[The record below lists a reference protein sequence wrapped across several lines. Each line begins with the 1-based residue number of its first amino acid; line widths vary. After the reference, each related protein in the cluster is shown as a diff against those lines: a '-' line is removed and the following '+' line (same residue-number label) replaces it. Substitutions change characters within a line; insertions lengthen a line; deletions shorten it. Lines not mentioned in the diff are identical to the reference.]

1 MSTNTTSSPR
11 ITITPSSAL
20 IDEPVQMLLSG
31 FAPNLRVTL
40 HARTHDDAN
49 KEWVSQATFIIDKNG
64 ILDVGTQ
71 TPETGTYHDADPM
84 GLFWS
89 LHLTRPLTK
98 KQSPLFVKTKLT
110 TPTLITLTATIDEKV
125 VATTQVE
132 RLHMAQDVTEIPVR
146 ENGLVGT
153 LYMPKGVG
161 PHPGLLVLSGS
172 DGFIRARGAALLAS
186 HGYAAFALVYFGSEG
201 IPPQLANIPLEY
213 FEKGIQWLQQQ
224 PQVENDKI
232 GVIGTSRGG
241 ELALLLGTTFSQIK
255 AVIASAPSGIVHGAV
270 STNTKL
276 AGWIYQGRPVPF
288 SIGIPNF
295 SDIVNYLL
303 SLITHKPI
311 SIRDTFLREL
321 TNKKRVERATIS
333 VEKIQGPVLLIS
345 GEDDKLWPS
354 TLYADMVV
362 DRLAKH
368 NFPYSYKHIK
378 YMGAGHF
385 VGIPYSFP
393 NMPPSVVSL
402 PSGPVTL
409 QFGGTLKDNAFAD
422 VDSWQHTL
430 TFLKESF
437 GTLETLQTP

>member
-1 MSTNTTSSPR
+1 MSTNTTSPR
-11 ITITPSSAL
+11 ITITPISAL
-20 IDEPVQMLLSG
+20 IDEPIQILLSG
-31 FAPNLRVTL
+31 FAPNVRVTL
-40 HARTHDDAN
+40 RAHTRDDAN
-49 KEWVSQATFIIDKNG
+49 KEWVSQATFITNENG
-64 ILDVGTQ
+64 TLDIGTQ

-89 LHLTRPLTK
+89 LHLERPLTK
-98 KQSPLFVKTKLT
+98 KQSPLFVKTKFT
-110 TPTLITLTATIDEKV
+110 TLTLITLTATIDEEV
-125 VATTQVE
+125 VATTQIE
-132 RLHMAQDVTEIPVR
+132 RLHMAHGVTEIPVR

-153 LYMPKGVG
+153 LYVPRGVG

-201 IPPQLANIPLEY
+201 IPQQLANISLEY

-224 PQVENDKI
+224 PQVASDKI

-241 ELALLLGTTFSQIK
+241 ELALLLGATFSQVK

-270 STNTKL
+270 STNAKL
-276 AGWIYQGRPVPF
+276 AGWTYQGEPVPF
-288 SIGIPNF
+288 SVGIPNF
-295 SDIVNYLL
+295 SDVVNYLF
-303 SLITHKPI
+303 SLITYKPI

-321 TNKKRVERATIS
+321 RNKKRVKHATIS
-333 VEKIQGPVLLIS
+333 VENIHGPVLLIS

-368 NFPYSYKHIK
+368 NFPYPFTHLK
-378 YMGAGHF
+378 YRGAGHF

-393 NMPPSVVSL
+393 YMPPCIVSL
-402 PSGPVTL
+402 PSGPMVL
-409 QFGGTLKDNAFAD
+409 QFGGTLKDSAFAD

-437 GTLETLQTP
+437 GTLETLQTS